1 MLNSCLAFMV
11 LMMVGIFA
19 AGAVEIS
26 AERNER
32 KRIEREIRKRY
43 GRTY

>member
-11 LMMVGIFA
+11 LSMVGIFA

-26 AERNER
+26 AERSER
-32 KRIEREIRKRY
+32 KRIERKIREKY
-43 GRTY
+43 GKTH